1 MKLNILLQGALGR
14 MGKAIKSA
22 AAERGHRI
30 VSEVDLGDRV
40 ADHFSGINMAIDFS
54 HHAATRELARCSAER
69 GVPLVI
75 GTTGHSEEEKKV
87 ILELIEPVPVVWTG
101 NYSLGVNLLFHL
113 TEQASQILP
122 NTYDVELVEIH
133 HRFKRDAPS
142 GTAEELLRRIRAAS
156 QRSNHVPVHG
166 RKGITGART
175 DGEIGVHALRG
186 GDVVGDHTIV
196 FSGQG
201 ERVELVHRAADRM
214 IFARGAIHAAE
225 WLIDQAAGLYDMHD
239 VLGLKQG

>member
-1 MKLNILLQGALGR
+1 MKLDILLQGALGR
-14 MGKAIKSA
+14 MGKAIKCA

-30 VSEVDLGDRV
+30 VSEVDLGNRV

-54 HHAATRELARCSAER
+54 DHAATRELARCAAER

-75 GTTGHSEEEKKV
+75 GTTGHSEKEKQA
-87 ILELIEPVPVVWTG
+87 ILELIEPVPVVWAG
-101 NYSLGVNLLFHL
+101 NYSLGVNLLFYL
-113 TEQASQILP
+113 TERASGILP
-122 NTYDVELVEIH
+122 NGYDVELVEIH

-142 GTAEELLRRIRAAS
+142 GTAEELIRRIRAAS
-156 QRSNHVPVHG
+156 HRSNHVPVHG
-166 RKGITGART
+166 RKGITGERT

-225 WLIDQAAGLYDMHD
+225 WLIDKPAGLYDMQD